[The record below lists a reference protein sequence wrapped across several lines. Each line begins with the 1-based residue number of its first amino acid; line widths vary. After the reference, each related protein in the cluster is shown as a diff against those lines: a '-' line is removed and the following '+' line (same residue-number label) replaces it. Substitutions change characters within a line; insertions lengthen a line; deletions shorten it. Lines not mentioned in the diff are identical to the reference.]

1 MKTTILALLLLVGVS
16 FAQQPQKIVVG
27 GSNNA
32 TLGQV
37 LAGYNN
43 GYNIGIR
50 IPVEPT
56 TLVQEDTPLAPFV
69 GWVSP
74 NPCERTTRF
83 IGEKPRTINV
93 FTMTGVELTNA
104 VNMTTGEIK
113 FIASGMY
120 IVKVQLSNGSSRT
133 FTVISK

>member
-1 MKTTILALLLLVGVS
+1 MKTTILALLLLAGVS

-37 LAGYNN
+37 IAGYNS

-50 IPVEPT
+50 IPVTPT
-56 TLVQEDTPLAPFV
+56 TLVQEDTPLAPFH

-74 NPCERTTRF
+74 NPCEKVTRF
-83 IGEKPRTINV
+83 VGEKPKSINV
-93 FTMTGVELTNA
+93 FTMTGVELTNT

-113 FIASGMY
+113 FFASGMY
-120 IVKVQLSNGSSRT
+120 IIKVQLANGSSRT

>member
-16 FAQQPQKIVVG
+16 SAQQPQKIVVG

-37 LAGYNN
+37 VAGYSN

-50 IPVEPT
+50 IPVAPVT
-56 TLVQEDTPLAPFV
+56 SVQEDSPLAPFH

-74 NPCERTTRF
+74 NPCEKTTRF
-83 IGEKPRTINV
+83 VGEKPKTIKA
-93 FTMTGVELTNA
+93 FTMTGIELTNA
-104 VNMTTGEIK
+104 VDMATGEIK
-113 FIASGMY
+113 FVAAGMY
-120 IVKVQLSNGSSRT
+120 IIKVQLSNGSSRT